1 MGLSAHCKLTSG
13 FYVIACRRI
22 FIAARKRSLRRLCF
36 HRCLSVHGGWG
47 ICIRGG
53 LRPEGGLHRGVLG
66 RPPPNQILWETVNE
80 RAVRILLECI
90 LAKCKKINPVNT
102 SFTLAVCG
110 NEVCYFESCSE
121 VRGCTCKIKVF

>member
-22 FIAARKRSLRRLCF
+22 FIVARKRSLRRLCF

-47 ICIRGG
+47 ICIGG
-53 LRPEGGLHRGVLG
+53 CWAD
-66 RPPPNQILWETVNE
+66 PPPQIRYYGIQSTSG
-80 RAVRILLECI
+80 RYAILLECI